1 MNTSRLRQIWTIIE
15 NTQADL
21 ILNFDSIQLSRFLV
35 QEIQQT
41 MPLTTEDR
49 AFLNTYI
56 ESRIPLIRDLAQS
69 RQSKL
74 LIS

>member
-1 MNTSRLRQIWTIIE
+1 MDSYRLRQIWRIIE

-21 ILNFDSIQLSRFLV
+21 LIDLDSVQLNKFLV

-41 MPLTTEDR
+41 VPLTTEDN

-56 ESRIPLIRDLAQS
+56 KSRISLIRDLAQY
-69 RQSKL
+69 RQVA
-74 LIS
+74 

>member
-1 MNTSRLRQIWTIIE
+1 MNSYRLRQIWRIIE

-21 ILNFDSIQLSRFLV
+21 LIDLDSVQLNKFLV

-41 MPLTTEDR
+41 VPLTTEDN

-56 ESRIPLIRDLAQS
+56 KSRISLIRDLAQS
-69 RQSKL
+69 RQVA
-74 LIS
+74 